1 MAILVYVPTN
11 VQTQRERDREREPYW
26 QRENIETTL
35 LLPLLLVRI
44 T

>member
-1 MAILVYVPTN
+1 MAILVNVPTN
-11 VQTQRERDREREPYW
+11 VQTQREREREQYW